1 MKKYTLSINELRF
14 FVRKEIENTYGNIS
28 KEQRLIIEEGFFS
41 RLAAGAKKAVG
52 GLLGKK
58 GKQSTPAPAAAATAA
73 PAPAVAAPAAPAAP
87 AVAKNVEAP
96 SPPPVP
102 KQVDITPE
110 PNNPPVNPD
119 EIKIVQ
125 AALKALDT
133 NVQNAK
139 KFLAAGTQYGSE
151 KGKLMPAINGLI
163 RVLDKEDFQS
173 IQPPNLGALRM
184 PGAESTYMQP
194 HEKQINILR
203 KQLED
208 EIARAG
214 KSTPTPE
221 AGTAQVKK

>member
-58 GKQSTPAPAAAATAA
+58 GKQSTPAPAPAVAA
-73 PAPAVAAPAAPAAP
+73 PVVAAPAAPAAP

-151 KGKLMPAINGLI
+151 KGKLMPAINGLKQ
-163 RVLDKEDFQS
+163 VLDNEDFQS

-194 HEKQINILR
+194 HENQIDILR
-203 KQLED
+203 KQLEA

-214 KSTPTPE
+214 QSTPTPE